1 MNEIFKH
8 AVVVVSLHGS
18 QFIAAVLARPAFVRT
33 CTPVNLLPSINVLAV
48 LPTLF

>member
-8 AVVVVSLHGS
+8 AVSVTAWIT
-18 QFIAAVLARPAFVRT
+18 IAAVLARPAFVRT